1 MPVVTTCPPWRK
13 LPREVDDP
21 PTEPPGE
28 SPEPTG
34 EKPARR
40 WARKRAPSAD
50 LRIAP
55 GAPPAASRKRRLLVW
70 GLIALAA
77 LFLVVGSLTVW
88 VKREVLD
95 TDEWVKAS
103 GEMLQNDDIRQ
114 ALSVSLVDTL
124 FTKGDLQGR
133 LEDRLPADLE
143 WLAEP
148 IVGQARARAV
158 PAANELLQAS
168 RTQVIWEDINRRVHT
183 TLVAVLEGEPTS
195 GLVTTDEGQ
204 VVLDLQPL
212 VDELADQLGLDALQ
226 ERDAATFVLMTSDDL
241 KAAQQTVRAVKVLS
255 VLIGLVVIGLLA
267 LALYLARGFRRQ
279 TLRAIG
285 FTLILV
291 GILLFVAR
299 RLLGEAIIA
308 ELTSEATEPAGI
320 ATWLIATSLLADV
333 ATLLVAYGIIALL
346 GAVLAGPTR
355 AAVWIRRRLAPTF
368 RHRPLIVYGFVV
380 LVFLLLLLFGPA
392 VDARRLIGAA
402 VFGLLLWYGVR
413 ELGKQTMREFPE
425 AEVEPEPEPPP
436 PAAPT
441 SASAS

>member
-1 MPVVTTCPPWRK
+1 VTDN
-13 LPREVDDP
+13 E
-21 PTEPPGE
+21 
-28 SPEPTG
+28 PEPEPAPEPAE
-34 EKPARR
+34 EKPRR
-40 WARKRAPSAD
+40 RLLGRRAPSAD

-77 LFLVVGSLTVW
+77 IFLIVGSLTVW

-103 GEMLQNDDIRQ
+103 GKMLQNDEIRQ

-124 FTKGDLQGR
+124 FTKGNVEER
-133 LEDRLPADLE
+133 LRDRLPPNLE
-143 WLAEP
+143 FLAEP
-148 IVGQARARAV
+148 LVGQARARAV

-168 RTQVIWEDINRRVHT
+168 RTQEIWEDINRRVHT

-195 GLVTTDEGQ
+195 GLVTTEEGQ

-226 ERDAATFVLMTSDDL
+226 NRDAATFVLMTSDDL
-241 KAAQQTVRAVKVLS
+241 EAAQKTVRSVKVLS
-255 VLIGLVVIGLLA
+255 ALVILVVLGLLA

-299 RLLGEAIIA
+299 RLIGEALIDA
-308 ELTSEATEPAGI
+308 LTSEATEPAGI
-320 ATWLIATSLLADV
+320 ATWLIATSMLADIG
-333 ATLLVAYGIIALL
+333 TLLLSYGIIAVL

-355 AAVWIRRRLAPTF
+355 AAVWIRRHLAPTF
-368 RHRPLIVYGFVV
+368 RHRPAIIYGVVV

-402 VFGLLLWYGVR
+402 VFGVLLWFGVR
-413 ELGKQTMREFPE
+413 MLGQQTLREFPE
-425 AEVEPEPEPPP
+425 TAAPEPEPPP
-436 PAAPT
+436 PAAPS